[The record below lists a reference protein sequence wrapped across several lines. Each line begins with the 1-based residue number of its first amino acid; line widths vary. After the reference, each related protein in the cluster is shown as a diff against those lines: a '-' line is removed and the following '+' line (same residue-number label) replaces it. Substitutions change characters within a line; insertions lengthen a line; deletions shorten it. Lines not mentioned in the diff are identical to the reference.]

1 VHGRCILVV
10 DDHEVVRAG
19 LRSLLGRFDWVARC
33 VGAGSGADALE
44 VASRYEPH
52 VALVDLCVGDESGLD
67 ISRSLL
73 SAEPNVRILLMS
85 GAGRVTPAVARAAG
99 AYGFVAK
106 DWTAGA
112 MVEAVWLAASGRHVF
127 ARQEDDRVAAQALTA
142 RERDVLLHL
151 ARGLSNPEVASELNL
166 SRHTVKQHTSAVYK
180 KLGVRNRAEAASRA
194 QRLGLVA

>member
-1 VHGRCILVV
+1 
-10 DDHEVVRAG
+10 
-19 LRSLLGRFDWVARC
+19 VA
-33 VGAGSGADALE
+33 V
-44 VASRYEPH
+44 
-52 VALVDLCVGDESGLD
+52 VDLCVGDESGLD

-73 SAEPNVRILLMS
+73 SARPNLRILLMS

-127 ARQEDDRVAAQALTA
+127 AREDDDRVAAQALTA

-166 SRHTVKQHTSAVYK
+166 SRHTVKQHTSSVYK